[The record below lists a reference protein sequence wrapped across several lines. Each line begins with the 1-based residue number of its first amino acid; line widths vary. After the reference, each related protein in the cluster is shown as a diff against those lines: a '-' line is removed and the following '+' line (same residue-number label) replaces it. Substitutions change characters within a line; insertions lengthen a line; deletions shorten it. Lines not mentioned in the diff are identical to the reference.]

1 MTAAALNE
9 ISSWNLKNQK
19 KKFREPAGTE
29 KKVPEGETKKA
40 ALIKIKIQ

>member
-1 MTAAALNE
+1 MKSPAGILRT
-9 ISSWNLKNQK
+9 K

-40 ALIKIKIQ
+40 ALIKIQ